1 VWNYVRCI
9 ARRTGHP
16 ALEEP
21 AQVRDEAAFRAVV
34 YQVLSW
40 CGEIENQQASRV
52 TAGGQAT
59 RHVEGG
65 KPDRRRAIPKEEAD
79 ILVRDYLKGHP
90 AATVREI
97 HLATGVSTGA
107 IVKTPA
113 WQVSRASK
121 SPDDDAPAR
130 EPRTRQ
136 LTPKMLASVG
146 KEEDPSS
153 RLEADERAW
162 RYLLESAKP
171 GERARL
177 NALKPAE
184 RAQLIRAA
192 RAQLEDRTQRED
204 PEE

>member
-1 VWNYVRCI
+1 
-9 ARRTGHP
+9 
-16 ALEEP
+16 
-21 AQVRDEAAFRAVV
+21 VRDRAAFRAAL
-34 YQVLSW
+34 YHVLSW
-40 CGEIENQQASRV
+40 CGEVESQQASRG
-52 TAGGQAT
+52 TAGGRAT

-121 SPDDDAPAR
+121 TPGDDPPAR
-130 EPRTRQ
+130 EPRTRR
-136 LTPKMLASVG
+136 LTQAMLASVG

-153 RLEADERAW
+153 RLEADERTW
-162 RYLLESAKP
+162 RYLLENANP

-177 NALKPAE
+177 NALKHAE

-192 RAQLEDRTQRED
+192 RAQLEDRAQRDD